1 MANPKDGQGHK
12 NKYVDTNIKIMS
24 QEMLMCNIK
33 ALIFIILKK
42 IMSIFWKMSNFKV
55 KRLSNIKKILQQGI
69 FMCNINMKTHALTV
83 EKKFVRLKFTNHRTN
98 SKARSKIWWHFTE
111 SITRKYGAEF
121 GGRGGRMSEK
131 IKMVIAQ
138 LFASAFVGRSN
149 QFQGEAFLQLFDQ
162 ETRPVLLYQ
171 TVAIWERTRKNKKQ
185 QHTFVFIF

>member
-24 QEMLMCNIK
+24 QGMLMCNIK

-42 IMSIFWKMSNFKV
+42 IMSIFWKMSTFKV

-98 SKARSKIWWHFTE
+98 SKARSKIWRHFTE

-121 GGRGGRMSEK
+121 GGGRGGENVGENQNGDCS
-131 IKMVIAQ
+131 VIC
-138 LFASAFVGRSN
+138 LCICR
-149 QFQGEAFLQLFDQ
+149 
-162 ETRPVLLYQ
+162 
-171 TVAIWERTRKNKKQ
+171 
-185 QHTFVFIF
+185 